1 MLLCLCSL
9 SLPCVQVLKLFPEDR
24 VMVVKGCIPGKK
36 GNYVEIV
43 PAKDI
48 GVNVPSH

>member
-1 MLLCLCSL
+1 
-9 SLPCVQVLKLFPEDR
+9 
-24 VMVVKGCIPGKK
+24 MVVKGSIPGKK
-36 GNYVEIV
+36 GNFVEIV